1 MNYADLFYIPALD
14 SSRKLSQD
22 NFEPTRKISVWLD
35 RMSRNWDSIAI
46 KNVEIPVAESELH
59 VGQKLPITIDV
70 NLGEISPDDVRI
82 ELVSGRLNAQEQI
95 TNFVP
100 IVLSQQPAKKDN
112 QNGVYSFSGE
122 VTLAESGRFGI
133 AARVIPKSDT
143 LPHTIRPKLI
153 SWW

>member
-1 MNYADLFYIPALD
+1 
-14 SSRKLSQD
+14 
-22 NFEPTRKISVWLD
+22 
-35 RMSRNWDSIAI
+35 
-46 KNVEIPVAESELH
+46 
-59 VGQKLPITIDV
+59 
-70 NLGEISPDDVRI
+70 PDDVRI

-100 IVLSQQPAKKDN
+100 IVVNPQPAKKAS
-112 QNGVYSFSGE
+112 QNGVYTFSGE

-133 AARVIPKSDT
+133 AARVIPKSDS